1 MTSADIYDF
10 MRKKAFH
17 RPDKLVVKL
26 ADKLAIKLAQSAAL
40 MLLML
45 VMLSHGAGVS
55 GIALAHASD
64 HPEDEVEFAAN
75 EVSVNREEGILIAT
89 GDVVLK
95 QMGQILNADKIIY
108 NQTTDIALATGN
120 VVLTMPDGTLIRSEQ
135 MELDENFTHLVA
147 SPVIAQYED
156 GSRFSAETGERTEDI
171 RAVFD
176 RGRFSPCKCDY
187 DQGESPIWDL
197 RSTQITHQL

>member
-17 RPDKLVVKL
+17 RPDKLVGKL
-26 ADKLAIKLAQSAAL
+26 ADKLAIKLAQSAA
-40 MLLML
+40 MMLML
-45 VMLSHGAGVS
+45 VMLSYGAGVS

-147 SPVIAQYED
+147 SPVIALYED
-156 GSRFSAETGERTEDI
+156 GSRFFSRDR
-171 RAVFD
+171 RAH
-176 RGRFSPCKCDY
+176 RRYSRR
-187 DQGESPIWDL
+187 I
-197 RSTQITHQL
+197 